1 MIKEKIYL
9 VFSNSFDYS
18 KDEYVSELKKGFKN
32 KEDAENYI
40 NIQTL
45 PIIEMDLEHKRLI
58 NKLKELSYSNSTMK
72 EYDEVYNKIQNI
84 RLNINNYQ
92 YEIVELDL
100 E

>member
-1 MIKEKIYL
+1 MENNKIYL

-18 KDEYVSELKKGFKN
+18 KDEYISELKKGFKN
-32 KEDAENYI
+32 KKDAENYI
-40 NIQTL
+40 DIQTL

-72 EYDEVYNKIQNI
+72 EYDKVYNEIQNI
-84 RLNINNYQ
+84 RLNINNYK